1 MDLALMIPIM
11 GILLTMIPVAGLT
24 LVLVLRLAVKPLVE
38 TLADAV
44 RESRV
49 DTDAVRVGGQLQ
61 ALIDEV
67 ETLTH
72 EVRELKSANDFDR
85 KLLSEREGSSEGV

>member
-11 GILLTMIPVAGLT
+11 GILLTMIPVAGVT
-24 LVLVLRLAVKPLVE
+24 LALVLRLAVKPLVE

-44 RESRV
+44 RDSRA
-49 DTDAVRVGGQLQ
+49 DSEAVRVAGQLQ

-67 ETLTH
+67 ETLTS
-72 EVRELKSANDFDR
+72 EVRELKSANEFDR
-85 KLLSEREGSSEGV
+85 KLLSEREGSADSV